1 MSQAIFLKILNYWQ
15 IGGGFKKKNQAIEF
29 SSFIFLL
36 KISNTTFG
44 MTVHASSCVD
54 PNSGTL
60 SSQSLDNFMQTT
72 SRAIMSVLVKQ
83 LLPVFLLFPL
93 IVQKLDQALLI
104 CRICQKF
111 APLLYLMSQ
120 CNVFELCFNNSSCSS
135 GSFHVLNG
143 ILLIYIKYKSNIG
156 AFVKDH
162 G

>member
-1 MSQAIFLKILNYWQ
+1 
-15 IGGGFKKKNQAIEF
+15 
-29 SSFIFLL
+29 
-36 KISNTTFG
+36 

-60 SSQSLDNFMQTT
+60 SSQSRDNFMQTT
-72 SRAIMSVLVKQ
+72 SCAIKSVLIKQ

-93 IVQKLDQALLI
+93 IVQNFDQALLI

-111 APLLYLMSQ
+111 ASLLYLMSQ
-120 CNVFELCFNNSSCSS
+120 YNVFELGSNNSSCSS
-135 GSFHVLNG
+135 GCFSVLNG

-156 AFVKDH
+156 TFVKDH